1 MLKMQKEVN
10 RMKEYDFGQTLA
22 FISQGKG
29 DLREIFNQQ
38 PDKPKPPKRVLK
50 KILRPAELAKKLF
63 CPAFVQAPYS
73 KETLEKRRQFDVL
86 AQAGRIQAIIRMT
99 KKGYRLLE
107 PEKPSGQ
114 FNGRVDFVFE
124 DATHQ
129 KMKVEAKSS
138 KTLKPWDVVQ
148 CILYK
153 EAEDKVAISS
163 IEEFLEPEDWLVDMI
178 NAAARDFADFYS
190 ESPDIAAKI
199 HLPYFGLCER
209 CSNTECPYKK
219 HN

>member
-1 MLKMQKEVN
+1 MEVN

-22 FISQGKG
+22 FISEGKG
-29 DLREIFNQQ
+29 DLREIYSQQ
-38 PDKPKPPKRVLK
+38 PTKPKPLRRVLR
-50 KILRPAELAKKLF
+50 ILKPAELAKKLF

-73 KETLEKRRQFDVL
+73 KEPLEKRRQFDVL

-107 PEKPSGQ
+107 PEQPSGQ
-114 FNGRVDFVFE
+114 FNGRADFVFE

-129 KMKVEAKSS
+129 KLKIEAKSS

-153 EAEDKVAISS
+153 EAGDKVAISS
-163 IEEFLEPEDWLVDMI
+163 LEEFLEPEDWLVDMI
-178 NAAARDFADFYS
+178 NSTARDFADFYS
-190 ESPDIAAKI
+190 ESPEIAANI
-199 HLPYFGLCER
+199 HLPYIGLCER
-209 CSNTECPYKK
+209 CANTECPYKK